1 MNHGSV
7 HEGVILKDQL
17 SAFCYYRIPS
27 YDCIS
32 LGMEDATWEMVK
44 RRYDQGSKKLSPNVV
59 SDLDRFLLEKLVVL
73 FVRVGAE
80 LQ

>member
-1 MNHGSV
+1 M

-59 SDLDRFLLEKLVVL
+59 RRSWWFSSCEW
-73 FVRVGAE
+73 VRSCNE
-80 LQ
+80 S

>member
-1 MNHGSV
+1 
-7 HEGVILKDQL
+7 
-17 SAFCYYRIPS
+17 
-27 YDCIS
+27 
-32 LGMEDATWEMVK
+32 MVK

-59 SDLDRFLLEKLVVL
+59 SDLDRLLLEKLVVL

>member
-7 HEGVILKDQL
+7 HEGVILKDEL
-17 SAFCYYRIPS
+17 SAFCYYRFPS

>member
-1 MNHGSV
+1 
-7 HEGVILKDQL
+7 
-17 SAFCYYRIPS
+17 
-27 YDCIS
+27 
-32 LGMEDATWEMVK
+32 MEDTTWEMVK
-44 RRYDQGSKKLSPNVV
+44 HRYDQGSKKLSPNVV